1 MGRSGFLKILFIL
14 VIGILLTSSV
24 MSQSPQSSLILPS
37 GVDYAVY
44 NRAGSVFILDRQKL
58 LGERVSRHIEK
69 LSAGLRIVTSSDDPA
84 GFAVSENMEK
94 ILDEVR
100 QRIVNDEDMRNYVNY
115 AESAM
120 GHDQEVLVR
129 MRELLLRATNGILN
143 SDDREMIQSE
153 VDQLR
158 QEIDMQA
165 QYATFNGKRVIPDL
179 TVKGLGLDR
188 VSAVTG
194 TEASLGM
201 IDAALSR
208 ISRARAILGSRD
220 NLLRLRIKGKS
231 VYYVNLASSKS
242 RISDLDMAEEINRLA
257 ESGALLKTSYG
268 ILILKNK

>member
-1 MGRSGFLKILFIL
+1 MGRSGFLNILFIL
-14 VIGILLTSSV
+14 AISILLTSPV
-24 MSQSPQSSLILPS
+24 MPQSPQSSLILPS

-58 LGERVSRHIEK
+58 LGERVSRRIEK
-69 LSAGLRIVTSSDDPA
+69 LSAGLRIVTPSDDPA

-94 ILDEVR
+94 ILGEVR

-120 GHDQEVLVR
+120 GHDQQVLVR
-129 MRELLLRATNGILN
+129 MRELLLRASNGILN
-143 SDDREMIQSE
+143 SDDRELIQSE

-165 QYATFNGKRVIPDL
+165 QYASFNGKRVIPDL
-179 TVKGLGLDR
+179 TVTGLGLDK

-220 NLLRLRIKGKS
+220 NILRLRIKGKS
-231 VYYVNLASSKS
+231 VYYVNLASSMS
-242 RISDLDMAEEINRLA
+242 RISDLDMAEEISRLA